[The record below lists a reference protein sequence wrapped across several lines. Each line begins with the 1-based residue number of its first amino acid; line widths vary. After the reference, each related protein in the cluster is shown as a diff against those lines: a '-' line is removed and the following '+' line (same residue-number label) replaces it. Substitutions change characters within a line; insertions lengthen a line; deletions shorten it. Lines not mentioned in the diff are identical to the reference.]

1 MTADSRIANIKVL
14 VIVEHINFGAQR
26 NATLWCSFVI
36 VAIKRRVMLTFFYLR
51 HMTELKACTVASLYQ
66 KVWLLRAH

>member
-1 MTADSRIANIKVL
+1 MVL
-14 VIVEHINFGAQR
+14 ICYCGNQAQ
-26 NATLWCSFVI
+26 SDVDI
-36 VAIKRRVMLTFFYLR
+36 FYLR